1 MDNKFF
7 LSIIVPVYNL
17 EDYIIPCIDSIIT
30 NKNIEKDLF
39 EIIVVNDGSTDATPK
54 RIEEYIAEHQ
64 NFHICL
70 LNQENQGVSAAR
82 NHGLSKAKGE
92 FVWFVDGDDAIS
104 SDAIFQLSQ
113 LESYKM
119 DVIKIGNCVSEVLF
133 EDNGIINFYQSY
145 SDMQKGFYI
154 SPYQLLGNEYEHGH
168 TTYIWRR
175 NLLIE
180 KELNYPVGITQNE
193 DFCFLVPALLC
204 AELGFVNL
212 SYRFYLCRER
222 NSSTSRGYFDNERL
236 VKYAENKF
244 LVLDRL
250 LKIQVDNIQKKK
262 YLQGYLNNYIYVM
275 VSDCFFRY
283 YPLSLV
289 FNCLQKLE
297 KLNLYPIQFP
307 DNHVSRFRIWVFN
320 QKYLFVLVCLVYR
333 IIHANK
339 K

>member
-17 EDYIIPCIDSIIT
+17 EDYIILCIDSIIT

-168 TTYIWRR
+168 TTYIW
-175 NLLIE
+175 
-180 KELNYPVGITQNE
+180 
-193 DFCFLVPALLC
+193 
-204 AELGFVNL
+204 
-212 SYRFYLCRER
+212 
-222 NSSTSRGYFDNERL
+222 
-236 VKYAENKF
+236 
-244 LVLDRL
+244 
-250 LKIQVDNIQKKK
+250 
-262 YLQGYLNNYIYVM
+262 
-275 VSDCFFRY
+275 
-283 YPLSLV
+283 
-289 FNCLQKLE
+289 
-297 KLNLYPIQFP
+297 
-307 DNHVSRFRIWVFN
+307 
-320 QKYLFVLVCLVYR
+320 
-333 IIHANK
+333 
-339 K
+339 